1 MSELST
7 ERRPAELGDANNI
20 EWDRLLEEAMTMPGA
35 LGATYSRFYQ
45 YSFMNQIALFMQGV
59 TGPVA
64 TYKRW
69 KEMDRQVIKGSKA
82 KAILRPLM
90 FNETNEKGEKEQRVR
105 GFKWQNSLFEVS
117 DTEGAD
123 LPEYQPPSWD
133 RTLALGTL
141 GIQQVAFEQLNGNI
155 QGYSTEKAV
164 AINPIAAYPL
174 KTLLHEIGHVV
185 LGHTT
190 LEGLEEYRTHRGLME
205 FQSEGTA
212 YLAMNELS
220 ALDQMN
226 AGESRGYIQHWL
238 KKEQPDAKAIRQVFT
253 ATDKILKA
261 GRLEPQKEQVNE

>member
-1 MSELST
+1 MSEVSI
-7 ERRPAELGDANNI
+7 ERRPAALGDPNNI

-69 KEMDRQVIKGSKA
+69 QEMDRHVIKGSKA

-90 FNETNEKGEKEQRVR
+90 FNEINEQGEKEQKVR
-105 GFKWQNSLFEVS
+105 GFKWQNSVFEVS

-123 LPEYQPPSWD
+123 LPEYQPPEWN

-141 GIQQVAFEQLNGNI
+141 GIQQVAFQQLNGNI
-155 QGYSTEKAV
+155 QGYSSEKVV
-164 AINPIAAYPL
+164 AINPVAAYPF
-174 KTLLHEIGHVV
+174 KTLLHEVGHIV
-185 LGHTT
+185 LKHTT
-190 LEGLEEYRTHRGLME
+190 ADGLAEYQSHRGLME
-205 FQSEGTA
+205 FQAEGTA
-212 YLAMNELS
+212 YLAMNELN

-226 AGESRGYIQHWL
+226 AGESRAYIQHWL
-238 KKEQPDAKAIRQVFT
+238 KKEEPDAKAIRQVFT
-253 ATDKILKA
+253 ATDRILKA
-261 GRLEPQKEQVNE
+261 GRSEPKEEQE

>member
-1 MSELST
+1 
-7 ERRPAELGDANNI
+7 
-20 EWDRLLEEAMTMPGA
+20 MPGA

-69 KEMDRQVIKGSKA
+69 KDMDRQVIKGSKA

-90 FNETNEKGEKEQRVR
+90 FNEINDQGEKQQRVG

-123 LPEYQPPSWD
+123 LPEYQPPAWD

-155 QGYSTEKAV
+155 AGYSRNQEV
-164 AINPIAAYPL
+164 AINPVAVYPF
-174 KTLLHEIGHVV
+174 KTLLHEMAHVV
-185 LGHTT
+185 LKHTT
-190 LEGLEEYRTHRGLME
+190 PEGLEEYRSHRGLME

-212 YLAMNELS
+212 YLAMNELD
-220 ALDQMN
+220 ALDQFN
-226 AGESRGYIQHWL
+226 AEESRGYIQHFL
-238 KKEQPDAKAIRQVFT
+238 KGSKPDDKSIRGVFT
-253 ATDKILKA
+253 ATDKILRA
-261 GRLEPQKEQVNE
+261 GRTIDESTE